1 MSTFHE
7 ELAKLQHARSI
18 GKTLDDVIRI
28 EKISANHPTTIA
40 RQATKA
46 KEQQTAADLDQ
57 AMAAHVHSKMH
68 PGENEKQAFVRLVS
82 EHDPAVSALYS
93 RRKAAAALATK
104 QRVDNGAGVHA
115 QGIKKSLSDIHD
127 AQQAEIVKASMAGE
141 TISEDE
147 AMVRAVQAH
156 PEIYSA
162 IRTARIMTQRGMD
175 AE

>member
-1 MSTFHE
+1 
-7 ELAKLQHARSI
+7 
-18 GKTLDDVIRI
+18 
-28 EKISANHPTTIA
+28 
-40 RQATKA
+40 
-46 KEQQTAADLDQ
+46 
-57 AMAAHVHSKMH
+57 MAAHVHSKMH

-104 QRVDNGAGVHA
+104 QRVDTGAGVHA

-162 IRTARIMTQRGMD
+162 IRTARIMKQRGMD
-175 AE
+175 EE

>member
-1 MSTFHE
+1 MGTFYE

-18 GKTLDDVIRI
+18 GKTLDDVVKI
-28 EKISANHPTTIA
+28 EKISANHPTVIA
-40 RQATKA
+40 RQATKTE
-46 KEQQTAADLDQ
+46 EQKTAADLDK
-57 AMAAHVHSKMH
+57 AMATHVRSKMH
-68 PGENEKQAFVRLVS
+68 PGENEKQALIRLVR
-82 EHDPAVSALYS
+82 EHDPAVSSLYS
-93 RRKAAAALATK
+93 TRKAAIALATK

-127 AQQAEIVKASMAGE
+127 AQQAEIVKASMSGE

-162 IRTARIMTQRGMD
+162 IRAARIMKQSGMGG
-175 AE
+175 E